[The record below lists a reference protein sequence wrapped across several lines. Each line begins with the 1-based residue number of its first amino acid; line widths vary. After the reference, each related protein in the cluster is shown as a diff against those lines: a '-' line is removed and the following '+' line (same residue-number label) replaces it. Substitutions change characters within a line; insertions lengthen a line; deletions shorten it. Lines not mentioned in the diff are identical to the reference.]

1 MGVIGAPASI
11 KFNNDDDTADK
22 MSHRYTVILLI
33 VFAVV
38 VSTKQY
44 VGDPINCWVPA
55 HFTGNH
61 EEYANSYCWIK
72 NTYYLPF
79 DDYIPKEDED
89 HKRQMIPYYQWV
101 PIILLFSAL
110 CFYLPRLAW
119 RSLSNRAGIDVD
131 NVVAA
136 AETFQSAEKAEN
148 KEVTLDYMT
157 KQMDR

>member
-1 MGVIGAPASI
+1 MAF

-22 MSHRYTVILLI
+22 MSHRYTVALLVI
-33 VFAVV
+33 FSLV

-79 DDYIPKEDED
+79 DEYIPKEHETE
-89 HKRQMIPYYQWV
+89 KRDMLPYYQWV
-101 PIILLFSAL
+101 PLILLFQAL
-110 CFYLPRLAW
+110 LFYLPRLLW
-119 RSLSNRAGIDVD
+119 RTLNNRAGIDVD

-136 AETFQSAEKAEN
+136 AESFQSAEKAEN
-148 KEVTLDYMT
+148 KDSTLDYMS

>member
-1 MGVIGAPASI
+1 MGVIGAPAQI

-33 VFAVV
+33 VFTVV

-72 NTYYLPF
+72 NTYFLPF
-79 DDYIPKEDED
+79 EDYIPKRGEQRD
-89 HKRQMIPYYQWV
+89 MIPYYQWV

-110 CFYLPRLAW
+110 LFYIPRLAW

-157 KQMDR
+157 KQMHR